1 MRNRALEEKET
12 PLLRFIFVSR
22 VPTMAST
29 GSNNYHP
36 LRIRAKRDNHQS
48 TGNEMPRGDKRLLA
62 IISKPFDQ
70 GVNA

>member
-29 GSNNYHP
+29 GSNDSYP
-36 LRIRAKRDNHQS
+36 LRIRAKLDNHQS
-48 TGNEMPRGDKRLLA
+48 TGNEMSRGDKWLLI

-70 GVNA
+70 GVDA